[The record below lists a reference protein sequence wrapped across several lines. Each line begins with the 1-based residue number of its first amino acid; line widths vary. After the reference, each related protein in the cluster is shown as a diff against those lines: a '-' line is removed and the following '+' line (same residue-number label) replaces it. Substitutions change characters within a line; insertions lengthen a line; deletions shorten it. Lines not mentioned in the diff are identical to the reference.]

1 MRINGRTLRPS
12 TPTERRLLKSL
23 GSEALHVPRRENPFR
38 VARKIEQLASK
49 IDQELSSLR
58 RLTRSHLKPHEPQPS
73 PGLDLPDHEWEQDDA
88 LCA

>member
-23 GSEALHVPRRENPFR
+23 GSEALHIPRRENPFR

-49 IDQELSSLR
+49 IDQELIALR
-58 RLTRSHLKPHEPQPS
+58 RLTQSHLKPREPQPS
-73 PGLDLPDHEWEQDDA
+73 PGLDLPEQDQEQDA